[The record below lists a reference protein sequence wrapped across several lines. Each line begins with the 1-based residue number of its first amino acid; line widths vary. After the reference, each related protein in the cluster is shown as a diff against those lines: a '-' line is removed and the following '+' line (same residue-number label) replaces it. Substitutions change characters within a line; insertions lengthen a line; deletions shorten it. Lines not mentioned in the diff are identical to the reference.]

1 MAEVSGLTG
10 SGAFVPQSFAV
21 RDRGPESRDGRQ
33 QTSQYAEQNTQQNNS
48 VDVRKNAAASNR
60 TVQASNAVSDLSVTR
75 RQTEEALR
83 KEDEPPVRLGPPEE
97 QQRSASVDRT
107 VVSLDQQLQ
116 RSAVDRNARVESE
129 GNAVES
135 ARPQLSSLDAPPQ
148 RERSEAQS
156 DAGRE
161 TRGEPAREPGS
172 QSEGTS
178 AQSSLQERFTR
189 GTAEDALGLNVNT
202 SS

>member
-1 MAEVSGLTG
+1 M
-10 SGAFVPQSFAV
+10 
-21 RDRGPESRDGRQ
+21 
-33 QTSQYAEQNTQQNNS
+33 
-48 VDVRKNAAASNR
+48 
-60 TVQASNAVSDLSVTR
+60 
-75 RQTEEALR
+75 
-83 KEDEPPVRLGPPEE
+83 
-97 QQRSASVDRT
+97 DRT

-116 RSAVDRNARVESE
+116 RSAVIATPGLSLKEVPLKVL
-129 GNAVES
+129 G
-135 ARPQLSSLDAPPQ
+135 QLSSLDAPPQ
-148 RERSEAQS
+148 ESDREAQS